1 MYKESLNR
9 IIESS
14 ANDQDRQFSTGHLLF
29 ATVDDTYESALEKAA
44 ETLSV
49 RYAMDF
55 REPAK
60 KYCALGRPQDVAERL
75 MEFYDSGV
83 RHIIMDFVGPY
94 EDRDNQFVRFAEEVL
109 PMMQNLR

>member
-1 MYKESLNR
+1 M
-9 IIESS
+9 
-14 ANDQDRQFSTGHLLF
+14 
-29 ATVDDTYESALEKAA
+29 
-44 ETLSV
+44 

-75 MEFYDSGV
+75 QEFHEAGV

-94 EDRDNQFVRFAEEVL
+94 EDRNIQFIRFAEEVL
-109 PMMQNLR
+109 PLMKDLR